1 MVSRVP
7 ESSPEATRLQNR
19 SSNSR
24 GYLAREGARPLP
36 EATSFLTLLTS
47 SFIRGF
53 SAPSATMSKLCTSG
67 TPALSIVA
75 SCRVNTAI
83 SAGLIG
89 LPWPPNSGLDF
100 FLTFFGW
107 MPWRRSWA
115 LAMAGVAAR
124 ISPVLLR
131 PDLSMPFQ
139 TKVSFLAALV
149 AIVLSVPVPGW
160 PRVRCYQS

>member
-19 SSNSR
+19 SSNRR
-24 GYLAREGARPLP
+24 GYLARDGARPLP
-36 EATSFLTLLTS
+36 EATSLRILITS
-47 SFIRGF
+47 SFILGL

-67 TPALSIVA
+67 TPALSMVA
-75 SCRVNTAI
+75 SWRVKMAI

-89 LPWPPNSGLDF
+89 LPCPPNSGLAF
-100 FLTFFGW
+100 FFTFLGC
-107 MPWRRSWA
+107 MPWRRNCA
-115 LAMAGVAAR
+115 LAMAVLAAR

-131 PDLSMPFQ
+131 PDLSVPFQ

-149 AIVLSVPVPGW
+149 AILLSVPVPGLA
-160 PRVRCYQS
+160 RVHCYQS